1 MENVVRKRKK
11 FILIILILLA
21 LILILCILFGAID
34 YIRLLNGKKPIF
46 INHTV
51 NSLSIDIPK
60 EGFEDA
66 ALSKKEGAIYYGIGY
81 NVSICDIDTGNYIF
95 KLGNK
100 SNKSCFT
107 SLTCNKTDDLNIKQQ
122 YEYSFFD
129 DKLYRVSQTSQ
140 VPIESTNKTEK
151 EYEQEIKKLNDVNGC
166 YETLKKTNETTYEI
180 VKVCNISAMSDS
192 DIIDVYSASY
202 KPLIDTG
209 TTRDEVINHYHNLM
223 TCE

>member
-34 YIRLLNGKKPIF
+34 YIRSLNGKKPIF

-122 YEYSFFD
+122 YEYSF
-129 DKLYRVSQTSQ
+129 
-140 VPIESTNKTEK
+140 
-151 EYEQEIKKLNDVNGC
+151 
-166 YETLKKTNETTYEI
+166 
-180 VKVCNISAMSDS
+180 
-192 DIIDVYSASY
+192 
-202 KPLIDTG
+202 
-209 TTRDEVINHYHNLM
+209 LM
-223 TCE
+223 TNYIV